1 MSAHGSTARAL
12 MMRFIVG
19 ERLRIAGAV
28 AAGVLTILSSVCLL
42 AVSAYL
48 IERASQR
55 PPILSLEVAIVSVR
69 FFGISRGVFRYIDRY
84 LSHDASFRLLGDIR
98 ADIYQ
103 RLIPLAPAGLER
115 FGRGDLLARVA
126 ADVDTM
132 QEWFVRGFAPVA
144 TSTVTA
150 AILVVAATI
159 ILPLAG
165 LVLLL
170 SLVVAAA
177 AMILVTRARH
187 GAGCLELDLRG
198 DVTAGMVDYVQGIAD
213 LTAMGAASVMAA
225 RIEATER
232 HRSRL
237 YSTRARRNA
246 FSAGL
251 QSALP
256 GLIAAGLGA
265 TAIAA
270 LAGGLNPL
278 QVGVLVFGGMGASEC
293 VMAVSPAVGAWER
306 GYAAAARLAATT
318 APAGFV
324 VPSGEVTLET
334 PPRSLTV
341 SNVSFR
347 YATDSTWVL
356 RDLSLEVS
364 TGDQIVIVGRSG
376 AGKSTL
382 ASLLLRFLSPTDGS
396 IAINGLDLADLS
408 ERSVRKACGAATQ
421 HAHLFTGTVLEN
433 IHLARPEA
441 DDDQVRVTV
450 ERAQLAAWIDS
461 LPAGWN
467 TQVGERGSTVSGGQ
481 RRRIALA
488 RALLAGFP
496 ILIADEPTE
505 GLDGWTA
512 RGVMDTLFAQS
523 SDKALIVITHRPDL
537 CPPEVPIFE
546 LVDGTLR
553 RRSVVAVA

>member
-1 MSAHGSTARAL
+1 M
-12 MMRFIVG
+12 
-19 ERLRIAGAV
+19 
-28 AAGVLTILSSVCLL
+28 
-42 AVSAYL
+42 
-48 IERASQR
+48 
-55 PPILSLEVAIVSVR
+55 SVR
-69 FFGISRGVFRYIDRY
+69 FFGISRGVFRYVDRY

-98 ADIYQ
+98 ADIYR

-144 TSTVTA
+144 TSILTA
-150 AILVVAATI
+150 AILVVAAAL

-165 LVLLL
+165 LVLML
-170 SLVVAAA
+170 SLLGAATL
-177 AMILVTRARH
+177 MILVTRARD
-187 GAGCLELDLRG
+187 GAGSLELELRG
-198 DVTAGMVDYVQGIAD
+198 EVTAGMVDYIQGLAD
-213 LTAMGAASVMAA
+213 LTAMGVAGEMAA
-225 RIEATER
+225 RIDATER
-232 HRSRL
+232 SRSRL
-237 YSTRARRNA
+237 SSRRARRNA
-246 FSAGL
+246 LSAGL

-265 TAIAA
+265 SAIAA
-270 LAGGLNPL
+270 LATGLNPL
-278 QVGVLVFGGMGASEC
+278 QVGVIVFGGMGASEC

-306 GYAAAARLAATT
+306 GHAAAARLAAMT
-318 APAGFV
+318 AQDGFV
-324 VPSGEVTLET
+324 VPSGNVTLEGS
-334 PPRSLTV
+334 PRRLTV
-341 SNVSFR
+341 ANVSFR
-347 YATDSTWVL
+347 YPTSSKSVL
-356 RDLSLEVS
+356 HDLSLDVS

-408 ERSVRKACGAATQ
+408 EHSVRTTCGAATQ
-421 HAHLFTGTVLEN
+421 HAHLFTGTILEN
-433 IHLARPEA
+433 IRLARPEA
-441 DDDQVRVTV
+441 DDTQVRIAV
-450 ERAQLAAWIDS
+450 ERAHLAAWIDA

-512 RGVMDTLFAQS
+512 RGVMDTLFTES

-537 CPPEVPIFE
+537 CPPGAAMFE
-546 LVDGTLR
+546 LVDGALR
-553 RRSVVAVA
+553 KTSVGAVA